1 MKMQVKIGPA
11 TKEATTNR
19 RQAGTWTRTK
29 MMRRKR
35 LPLKMKRKMKTKR
48 KKKKKKTKRRRRW
61 KIGLK
66 TIKTRSNLVL
76 SDILRLSEQIS
87 HSEDRPS
94 SCKYPEQPYT
104 KSVEDEDESRRQK
117 STTSSISEA
126 KKKKNFILIRACM
139 SLTDNN

>member
-1 MKMQVKIGPA
+1 
-11 TKEATTNR
+11 
-19 RQAGTWTRTK
+19 
-29 MMRRKR
+29 MRRKR

-48 KKKKKKTKRRRRW
+48 KMGTKRKTKRRRRW

-76 SDILRLSEQIS
+76 PDILRLSEQIS

-94 SCKYPEQPYT
+94 SCKYPEQPYM
-104 KSVEDEDESRRQK
+104 KSVEDEGESKRQK

-126 KKKKNFILIRACM
+126 KKKRT
-139 SLTDNN
+139 SY